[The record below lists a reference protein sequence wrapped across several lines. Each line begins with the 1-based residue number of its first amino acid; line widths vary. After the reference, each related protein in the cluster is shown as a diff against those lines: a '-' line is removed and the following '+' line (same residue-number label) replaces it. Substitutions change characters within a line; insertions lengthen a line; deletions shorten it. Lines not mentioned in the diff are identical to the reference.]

1 VIPAEKIPPSNPTAK
16 RGRPRKEKPN
26 VPTPKRPRG
35 RPPGLSPETLALL
48 WEFIFS
54 LDLRSGGKTSRK
66 RGLEAAAL
74 KSLPPD
80 ARRKAVASAVRFLR
94 TAAAAAETTCI
105 LGKGEYQICA
115 GCGDQLVAGDS
126 CVVRA
131 VDASRSNFIGVSAIP
146 QNGEPTGHRHCLG
159 RYHKGAESQI
169 LSRLQ
174 LANLFSPEQEEG
186 PGGDRTLHIGEIVE
200 PHVRRVIVKA
210 VIADGVDSA
219 KRAEKF
225 KTWLKTEVKR
235 LCPVGEGDRK
245 FREKFQLEDEFGL
258 SAAAN
263 YEGNT
268 RSRAAESLS
277 GIDPDGEEDDANGPP
292 ARIKQNAYTKNRIED
307 AFVRALAAG
316 ILEKTARRVR
326 AVLKAEREK
335 KLPYKRP
342 YREEPSGRYA
352 PTREDRDYLER
363 FAAMTDR
370 EIKDLYRAE
379 IYKTRDLFL
388 GGEITD
394 EQRRLRIADA
404 RKDRDAA
411 LELAK
416 EDRDTEKQ
424 LGDRLSSLIDTL
436 NCTRLEGDNKP
447 KKPRSKFFGGYER
460 DVFGKEGETPLYCN
474 HRPYAPPGAF
484 AWRGTLSEFLQDPTT
499 VSVEIQG
506 LEVPER
512 CKKDVFGISGCAC
525 ESCLQSR
532 NAAFVAEL
540 RSDAVAPP
548 NLRVS
553 FRKISQWLTDFVANP
568 TPSPTADELDLR
580 RKARAEWTHYERMT
594 VRGCKNPV
602 VSSKRVSKC
611 FCEVRDALL
620 NAACPNRVAWWPWNF
635 EEKKTF
641 DNSIVKALSLKRE
654 YEQAQWKHKVPV
666 LGRRVPGKIMSI
678 LFPIFEADGVTPVLG
693 GQKPKSAE
701 KWRAA
706 QEKMPAEISPAPETD
721 REAAREW
728 LDLRDEIVKR
738 NFERGF
744 YEEPQNQARIH
755 FPISRLLL
763 SLGTADEMA
772 KRIEIR
778 RSGTAPKRVR
788 VSPRAPFDWR
798 ADRTKPRRDSTAAFD
813 FLPRTI
819 PIWRPV
825 PDGKLAPAGYAH
837 FTPCGGDR
845 RNSYQS
851 PCVDC
856 PQPCVLGDA
865 GAYGD
870 LSTLL
875 PAA

>member
-1 VIPAEKIPPSNPTAK
+1 VFPAEQTPPDNPLLK
-16 RGRPRKEKPN
+16 RPRGRPRKEKPA
-26 VPTPKRPRG
+26 VPKRKRG
-35 RPPGLSPETLALL
+35 RPPGLSPETRALL
-48 WEFIFS
+48 FEFIFS
-54 LDLRSGGKTSRK
+54 LDLRSGGRTSRK
-66 RGLEAAAL
+66 RALEVAAL

-80 ARRKAVASAVRFLR
+80 ARRQAVASAVRFLR
-94 TAAAAAETTCI
+94 TAAAAAETTCT

-115 GCGDQLVAGDS
+115 GCGKQLVAGDS

-268 RSRAAESLS
+268 RSHAAESLS
-277 GIDPDGEEDDANGPP
+277 GIDPDGEEDDADGPP

-316 ILEKTARRVR
+316 ILEKTERKVLD
-326 AVLKAEREK
+326 VLKAEREK
-335 KLPYKRP
+335 KLPYKRR

-379 IYKTRDLFL
+379 IHKTRDLSL
-388 GGEITD
+388 KGEITD
-394 EQRRLRIADA
+394 EQRGLRIADA
-404 RKDRDAA
+404 RKDRDDA

-416 EDRDTEKQ
+416 EDRRTAKE
-424 LGDRLSSLIDTL
+424 LGDRHSSLTETM
-436 NCTRLEGDNKP
+436 NCMRLEGDNKP

-474 HRPYAPPGAF
+474 HRPDAAPGAF

-506 LEVPER
+506 LEVPEG
-512 CKKDVFGISGCAC
+512 CKKNVFGVSGCTC
-525 ESCLQSR
+525 GSCLEAR

-540 RSDAVAPP
+540 RPDALAPP

-553 FRKISQWLTDFVANP
+553 FRKTSQSLTDFIANP
-568 TPSPTADELDLR
+568 TPSLTADELDAR
-580 RKARAEWTHYERMT
+580 RKARAEWVHYQET
-594 VRGCKNPV
+594 V
-602 VSSKRVSKC
+602 
-611 FCEVRDALL
+611 VRRPKKLKPEDLPAF
-620 NAACPNRVAWWPWNF
+620 AWWPWNF
-635 EEKKTF
+635 EERKVF
-641 DNSIVKALSLKRE
+641 DDDVVKALELKRE
-654 YEQAQWKHKVPV
+654 YEQAQWVHKAPG
-666 LGRRVPGKIMSI
+666 LGRRVLLPVT
-678 LFPIFEADGVTPVLG
+678 EADGVTPVLG
-693 GQKPKSAE
+693 GEKPKSAE
-701 KWRAA
+701 KWRAP
-706 QEKMPAEISPAPETD
+706 QEKMPTEISPAPETD
-721 REAAREW
+721 RKAAREW
-728 LDLRDEIVKR
+728 LDRRDEIVKR

-772 KRIEIR
+772 KGIEIR
-778 RSGTAPKRVR
+778 RSSTAPKRMR

-798 ADRTKPRRDSTAAFD
+798 IGYQTMPGRKNTSFD

-819 PIWRPV
+819 PIWRSV

-845 RNSYQS
+845 RTNCQS
-851 PCVDC
+851 PCLDC